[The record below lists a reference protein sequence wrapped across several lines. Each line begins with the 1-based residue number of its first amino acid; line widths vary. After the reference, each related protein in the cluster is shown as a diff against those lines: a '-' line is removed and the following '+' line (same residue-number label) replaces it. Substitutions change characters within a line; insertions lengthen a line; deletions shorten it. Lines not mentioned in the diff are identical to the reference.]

1 MSILNTNPFRVLGI
15 SITSSEREIQKQ
27 ITKATRFAEVGKSVK
42 FETDF
47 LFLGELR
54 RTKESI
60 SKASSAIE
68 QPTNKLKHSL
78 FWFWNANHIDAAA
91 IDNLSNENV
100 DKAIDVW
107 TKVVKEGDVSSKN
120 FSCLSNLKTLYLGLS
135 LQNDSLN
142 KELFTKGV
150 SLAGKF
156 MNHEQLNSY
165 IKKVTG
171 DHFKINAEEL
181 EVDYISTIYNF
192 AKPYLDKENGI
203 STIEFLSSFE
213 TFSKK
218 AVNFISSKFSGD
230 PVKKIEDQ
238 ISTTSELREKNPIE
252 AISFGET
259 LHKNTLSQLKSLSE
273 ILGNTDV
280 NFQMVSEKLA
290 NEILQCGIDF
300 FNQVREDRTAIDEDG
315 NKALALCKYAKKI
328 SCGQSSIRINETIQ
342 FIEDWLKDAPNK
354 KQAKGHEALNQ
365 LYQLINDAAEQ
376 LQ

>member
-1 MSILNTNPFRVLGI
+1 MSIINTNPFRVLGI

-78 FWFWNANHIDAAA
+78 FWFWNANHIDDAA

-171 DHFKINAEEL
+171 DHFKIKAEEL

-230 PVKKIEDQ
+230 PVKKIQDQ

-252 AISFGET
+252 AISFGEI
-259 LHKNTLSQLKSLSE
+259 LHKNTLPQLKSLSE
-273 ILGNTDV
+273 ILGNSDV

-315 NKALALCKYAKKI
+315 NKALTLCKYAKKI

-365 LYQLINDAAEQ
+365 LYQLINDAVEQ